1 MTELTPASRA
11 DFLSRFYE
19 LADSVVRRVEL
30 KYTPGRRLTVV
41 LSAQDSLAPDGWSNV
56 RFLISDVKEFQ
67 LREGKSTC
75 EVISYAFLIEWFDGA
90 IVLDFSP
97 ETEHPG
103 GMEEIRRSDFY
114 VAGKQAF
121 WEVGPYS
128 EE

>member
-1 MTELTPASRA
+1 MTELTLASRA

-19 LADSVVRRVEL
+19 LADSVVRRVEFT
-30 KYTPGRRLTVV
+30 YTPGRRLTVV

-56 RFLISDVKEFQ
+56 RIVVHGVREFT

-75 EVISYAFLIEWFDGA
+75 VVTSYGFLIEWFDGTIA
-90 IVLDFSP
+90 LDFSP
-97 ETEHPG
+97 ATDYPA
-103 GMEEIRRSDFY
+103 GMEDIRRSDFY
-114 VAGKQAF
+114 VAGERAF